1 MSTYASDSERAARY
15 FAGLCDQLHVQ
26 PDRKGEV
33 WIACPWCA
41 KDDRHFSFSERGYR
55 CFKCGRKG
63 KALTAVAEQLQTGPV
78 IERQAAR
85 QQRPVEPKRWQT
97 DPRVLERYTGAH
109 DTLQAWQGY
118 KPLTIET
125 IARARLGVG
134 VLPSSRSRH
143 RRLILPVFSAGK
155 LVALHGRAFLPG
167 DEDAKWLTA
176 GGSRKD
182 VLYGADDLRPGCTVI
197 VCENLVDSLLA
208 HQRRPDVV
216 AVASGGVSWSEAFT
230 AQLAAARPRHVLV
243 WLDNDLAGAP
253 NPATYARLR
262 AEWLREMEARLAEGK
277 IAAIPTPPE
286 PQGPPI
292 ANDLLAAGVKAS
304 VYQWPNGT
312 PAKADLGWALMQDE
326 RKAA

>member
-1 MSTYASDSERAARY
+1 MHADLLEALTHKLNGEWRRDGRY
-15 FAGLCDQLHVQ
+15 HADCVFCG
-26 PDRKGEV
+26 KE
-33 WIACPWCA
+33 A
-41 KDDRHFSFSERGYR
+41 KRGQKHFSFVAEGY
-55 CFKCGRKG
+55 KCWVCGAKG
-63 KALTAVAEQLQTGPV
+63 GLTALADQLAVDGPRT
-78 IERQAAR
+78 IAPRPAPA
-85 QQRPVEPKRWQT
+85 PVEPRRWQT
-97 DPRVLERYTGAH
+97 DPRVLERYAGAH
-109 DTLQAWQGY
+109 DTLPAWTGY

-182 VLYGADDLRPGCTVI
+182 VLYGAESLQAGCTVI

-208 HQRRPDVV
+208 RQRRPDVV

-230 AQLAAARPRHVLV
+230 QQLVAARPRHVLV

-262 AEWLREMEARLAEGK
+262 AAWLREMEARLAEGK

-312 PAKADLGWALMQDE
+312 PARADLGWALMQDE